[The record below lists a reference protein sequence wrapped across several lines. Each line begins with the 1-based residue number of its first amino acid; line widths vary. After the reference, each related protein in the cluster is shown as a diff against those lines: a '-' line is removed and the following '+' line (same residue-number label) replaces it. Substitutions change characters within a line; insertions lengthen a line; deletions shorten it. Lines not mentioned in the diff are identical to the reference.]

1 MERKMERQMVE
12 EGGLKIPVNDSFE
25 QIMHARRSIR
35 KFKPEAVPAEWVES
49 AIACSTL
56 APSPSNSQPVRF
68 VRIVSPDVRED
79 LCRCMIERRDNA
91 LHELEAGGGSKKT
104 KNLINAYFRYSEFLF
119 NAPVILCV
127 GTEAGAAGFSKKLR
141 DAGIIPE
148 DFRGEA
154 DLDITVGL
162 SVMALLLKSASLGLG
177 TCILSAPLVFLPDIE
192 ARMGL
197 EGVRIKCFIA
207 MGFPDETPARP
218 ERKSPSEIYRE
229 I

>member
-1 MERKMERQMVE
+1 MIAEER
-12 EGGLKIPVNDSFE
+12 GIPGPDPVE
-25 QIMHARRSIR
+25 QIMLARRSIR
-35 KFKPEAVPAEWVES
+35 KFKAEAVPDDLLES
-49 AIACSTL
+49 VIACSAH

-68 VRIVSPDVRED
+68 VRIVSSKVRED
-79 LCRCMIERRDNA
+79 LHRCMIERRDDA
-91 LHELEAGGGSKKT
+91 LREIEAGGGSKKT

-119 NAPVILCV
+119 KAPVVLCV
-127 GTEAGAAGFSKKLR
+127 GTETGAAGFSKKLR

-192 ARMGL
+192 SRIGL
-197 EGVRIKCFIA
+197 ERTRIKCFVA
-207 MGFPDETPARP
+207 MGFPDETPTRP
-218 ERKSPSEIYRE
+218 ERKSVSEIYKE